1 MMYQGVK
8 KKATSAKK
16 ALQRERVEAPQDKI
30 YAFLDKTCLSN
41 CFGCFLG
48 CRFFNLALR
57 KDFAIG

>member
-16 ALQRERVEAPQDKI
+16 ALQRESVEAPQDKI
-30 YAFLDKTCLSN
+30 YAFFDKTCLSN
-41 CFGCFLG
+41 YFGYFLG
-48 CRFFNLALR
+48 CRFFKLALR